1 MGELAGAGD
10 GLGSNRGMVVKTLV
24 GDAKVVGSLSGD
36 PVGISRCGGASR
48 WRCEGRWFDGS
59 RVVSSVG
66 GRSWEG
72 LSLKRQGACVVMD
85 GSGDDEGEDEANDE

>member
-10 GLGSNRGMVVKTLV
+10 GLDSSRGMVVKTLV
-24 GDAKVVGSLSGD
+24 GEAKVVGSLIGD
-36 PVGISRCGGASR
+36 PVVVSRYGGASR
-48 WRCEGRWFDGS
+48 WRCKGRWFDGS

-72 LSLKRQGACVVMD
+72 FL
-85 GSGDDEGEDEANDE
+85 